1 MQYQSECLSALKS
14 VVNIHKPFEKTFM
27 DAMKL
32 FMAIPDR
39 INFLQ
44 LGRYGRFSEQTYRN
58 LFEHETFDWF
68 AFNGSIISKHLTQV
82 KKRKAIAIDPSYIP
96 KSGKKTPWIGYFWS
110 GCAGEYKRGLEIM
123 GIGVIDIDN
132 HECMTLGSI
141 QTPDCKTLDNMD
153 KNLVDWYSS
162 YLISR
167 KDKIQS
173 ISRTVVADAFFS
185 KETFITPMCENDFH
199 VISRFRND
207 VILYYPTLE
216 QKTGKRGHPKW
227 FDGRIDFANLDLT
240 RCKEYEVNKGKLYGL
255 RVYAKALKRYV
266 SLAIWYPMDGR
277 TDKWQLYFSTDDSM
291 DGREVLDYYRTRF
304 QLEFCFRDGKQHAGI
319 TNCQS
324 TDFRKL
330 DFHFN
335 ASLAAVN
342 LAKAACKRLG
352 ITYSISSCKSFIHNA
367 YMLERFICV
376 FGINP
381 DMQVIDKLF
390 KELILF
396 TARAA

>member
-1 MQYQSECLSALKS
+1 M
-14 VVNIHKPFEKTFM
+14 
-27 DAMKL
+27 
-32 FMAIPDR
+32 
-39 INFLQ
+39 
-44 LGRYGRFSEQTYRN
+44 
-58 LFEHETFDWF
+58 
-68 AFNGSIISKHLTQV
+68 
-82 KKRKAIAIDPSYIP
+82 
-96 KSGKKTPWIGYFWS
+96 
-110 GCAGEYKRGLEIM
+110 
-123 GIGVIDIDN
+123 
-132 HECMTLGSI
+132 
-141 QTPDCKTLDNMD
+141 
-153 KNLVDWYSS
+153 
-162 YLISR
+162 
-167 KDKIQS
+167 
-173 ISRTVVADAFFS
+173 
-185 KETFITPMCENDFH
+185 
-199 VISRFRND
+199 
-207 VILYYPTLE
+207 
-216 QKTGKRGHPKW
+216 
-227 FDGRIDFANLDLT
+227 
-240 RCKEYEVNKGKLYGL
+240 NKGKLYGL
-255 RVYAKALKRYV
+255 RVYAKAFKRYV

-342 LAKAACKRLG
+342 LTEAACKRLG
-352 ITYSISSCKSFIHNA
+352 IAYSISSCKSFIHNA

-381 DMQVIDKLF
+381 DMQVIDKFF